1 MSTTTTLL
9 LLLLHFLNSAS
20 AASTAPPNIL
30 FVLTDDQ
37 DQLLGSM
44 DADGPCQTIRN
55 EIGGAAGATFVN
67 AFVNTP
73 ICCPSRAEIQ
83 TGRYMHKYD
92 GSQFDRNVTSLM

>member
-1 MSTTTTLL
+1 
-9 LLLLHFLNSAS
+9 
-20 AASTAPPNIL
+20 
-30 FVLTDDQ
+30 
-37 DQLLGSM
+37 M